1 MCSKEHA
8 FYKSVLPSQNIRELL
23 DKKQIF
29 SNLNFEKDQI
39 QPSSIDLRLGSK
51 AWRMRASFLPGTD
64 RKVSSCISEFAMQ
77 EIDLSKGYILEK
89 GSVYLVKLQETLD
102 LPENI
107 EGIANAKS
115 STGRLDLF
123 TRLISDYCNE
133 FDRVIKGYNGPL
145 YAEIAPNSFSVLA
158 QQNIKLNQIRFK
170 LHKTLDTEQ
179 VLTNRD
185 IAKPK
190 IFSINL
196 QNKNNLFIGYR
207 AKSHTDLIDLRKVN
221 YYSIDDFWEKIES
234 KNKKI
239 ILDPGAFY
247 ILSSREY
254 VSVAPNFAA
263 EMAPYLPMIGEFRVH
278 YAGFFD
284 PGFGYSTDNT
294 QKSRAV
300 LEVRCHD
307 TPFIL
312 EHGQKM
318 GELIFEEMLEEP
330 DILYGKTLKSNYQ
343 GQGLKLSK
351 HFKN

>member
-170 LHKTLDTEQ
+170 LHKTLDTEH
-179 VLTNRD
+179 VLINKD
-185 IAKPK
+185 IDKPK
-190 IFSINL
+190 FFSINL
-196 QNKNNLFIGYR
+196 QNKNNSFIGYR

-318 GELIFEEMLEEP
+318 GELIFEEMLEKP

>member
-1 MCSKEHA
+1 MCLKEHA
-8 FYKSVLPSQNIRELL
+8 YYKSVLPSQGIRELL

-179 VLTNRD
+179 VLINRD

>member
-29 SNLNFEKDQI
+29 SSLNFEKDQI

-318 GELIFEEMLEEP
+318 GELIFEEMLEKP

>member
-179 VLTNRD
+179 VLINRD

-196 QNKNNLFIGYR
+196 QNNDNLFIGYR

-263 EMAPYLPMIGEFRVH
+263 EMAPYIPMIGEFRVH

-318 GELIFEEMLEEP
+318 GELIFEEMLEKP

>member
-8 FYKSVLPSQNIRELL
+8 FYKSVLPSQDIRELL

-51 AWRMRASFLPGTD
+51 AWRMRASFLPGTN

-170 LHKTLDTEQ
+170 LHKNLDTED
-179 VLTNRD
+179 VLINRD

-318 GELIFEEMLEEP
+318 GELIFEEMLEQP

>member
-1 MCSKEHA
+1 MYSKEHA

-179 VLTNRD
+179 VLINRD

-254 VSVAPNFAA
+254 VSIAPNFAA

-318 GELIFEEMLEEP
+318 GELIFEEMLEKP

>member
-8 FYKSVLPSQNIRELL
+8 FYKSVLPSQDIRELL

-318 GELIFEEMLEEP
+318 GELIFEEMLEKP

>member
-107 EGIANAKS
+107 EVIANAKS

-179 VLTNRD
+179 VLINRD

>member
-107 EGIANAKS
+107 EVIANAKS

-170 LHKTLDTEQ
+170 LHKPLDTED
-179 VLTNRD
+179 VLINRD

-318 GELIFEEMLEEP
+318 GELIFEEMLEKP

>member
-179 VLTNRD
+179 VLINRD

-254 VSVAPNFAA
+254 VSIAPNFAA

-318 GELIFEEMLEEP
+318 GELIFEEMLEKP

>member
-179 VLTNRD
+179 VLINRD

-263 EMAPYLPMIGEFRVH
+263 EMAPYIPMIGEFRVH

-318 GELIFEEMLEEP
+318 GELIFEEMLEKP

>member
-8 FYKSVLPSQNIRELL
+8 FNKSVLPSQQIRELL
-23 DKKQIF
+23 HKKQIF
-29 SNLNFEKDQI
+29 SNLNFEEDQI

-51 AWRMRASFLPGTD
+51 AWRMRASFLPGIK
-64 RKVSSCISEFAMQ
+64 RKVNSCISEFAMQ
-77 EIDLSKGYILEK
+77 EIDLSNGYILEK
-89 GSVYLVKLQETLD
+89 GSVYLVKLQENLN

-123 TRLISDYCNE
+123 TRLISDYSDE
-133 FDRVIKGYNGPL
+133 FDRVIKGYSGPL

-170 LHKTLDTEQ
+170 LHKNLDT
-179 VLTNRD
+179 ND
-185 IAKPK
+185 ILVSKIISNPK

-196 QNKNNLFIGYR
+196 INKKNLFIGFR
-207 AKSHTDLIDLRKVN
+207 AKSHTDLIDLRKIN
-221 YYSIDDFWEKIES
+221 YYCVDDFWEKIES
-234 KNKKI
+234 KNNKI

-254 VSVAPNFAA
+254 VSVSPDYAA

-284 PGFGYSTDNT
+284 PGFGYSSDNT
-294 QKSRAV
+294 KKSRAV

-318 GELIFEEMLEEP
+318 GELIFEKMLEQP
-330 DILYGKTLKSNYQ
+330 DVLYGKTLKSNYQ

>member
-8 FYKSVLPSQNIRELL
+8 FYKLVLPSQDIKELL

-179 VLTNRD
+179 VLINRD

-318 GELIFEEMLEEP
+318 GELIFEEMLEKP

>member
-51 AWRMRASFLPGTD
+51 AWRMRASFLPGTN

-179 VLTNRD
+179 VLINRD

-318 GELIFEEMLEEP
+318 GELIFEEMLEQP

>member
-1 MCSKEHA
+1 MCLKEHA
-8 FYKSVLPSQNIRELL
+8 YYKSVLPSQGIRELL
-23 DKKQIF
+23 HKKQIF

-115 STGRLDLF
+115 STGRLALF

-179 VLTNRD
+179 VLINRD

-196 QNKNNLFIGYR
+196 QNKNNSFIGYR

-318 GELIFEEMLEEP
+318 GELIFEEMLEKP

>member
-89 GSVYLVKLQETLD
+89 GSVYLVKLQETLN

-123 TRLISDYCNE
+123 TRLISDYCSE

-179 VLTNRD
+179 VLINRD

-239 ILDPGAFY
+239 ILDPGSFY

-318 GELIFEEMLEEP
+318 GELIFEEMLEKP

>member
-64 RKVSSCISEFAMQ
+64 KKVSSCISEFAMQ

-179 VLTNRD
+179 VLINRD

-318 GELIFEEMLEEP
+318 GELIFEEMLEKP

>member
-107 EGIANAKS
+107 EVIANAKS
-115 STGRLDLF
+115 SAGRLDLF

-170 LHKTLDTEQ
+170 LHKPLDTED
-179 VLTNRD
+179 VLINRD

>member
-8 FYKSVLPSQNIRELL
+8 FYKSVLPSQKIRELL
-23 DKKQIF
+23 YKKQIF
-29 SNLNFEKDQI
+29 SDLNFEKDQI

-51 AWRMRASFLPGTD
+51 AWRMRASFLPGKK

-89 GSVYLVKLQETLD
+89 GSVYLVKLQETLS

-123 TRLISDYCNE
+123 TRLISDYCDE
-133 FDRVIKGYNGPL
+133 FDTVIKGYSGPL

-158 QQNIKLNQIRFK
+158 HQNIKLNQIRFK
-170 LHKTLDTEQ
+170 LNKTIDTKDEK
-179 VLTNRD
+179 VNK
-185 IAKPK
+185 IISNPK
-190 IFSINL
+190 NFSINL
-196 QNKNNLFIGYR
+196 QNQKNLFIGYK
-207 AKSHTDLIDLRKVN
+207 AKSHTDLIDLRKIN
-221 YYSIDDFWEKIES
+221 YYYVDDFWERIET

-247 ILSSREY
+247 ILSSREF
-254 VSVAPNFAA
+254 VSISPNYAA

-284 PGFGYSTDNT
+284 PGFGYGSDST

-318 GELIFEEMLEEP
+318 GKLIFEQMLEQP
-330 DILYGKTLKSNYQ
+330 DVLYGKTLKSNYQ

-351 HFKN
+351 HFKH

>member
-8 FYKSVLPSQNIRELL
+8 FYKSVLPSQDIRELL

>member
-8 FYKSVLPSQNIRELL
+8 FHKLVLPSQGIRDLVHR
-23 DKKQIF
+23 KQIF

-51 AWRMRASFLPGTD
+51 AWRMRASFLPGMK

-77 EIDLSKGYILEK
+77 EIDLSKSCILEK
-89 GSVYLVKLQETLD
+89 GSVYLVKLQETLN

-123 TRLISDYCNE
+123 TRLISDYCDK
-133 FDRVIKGYNGPL
+133 FDRVTKGYSGPL
-145 YAEIAPNSFSVLA
+145 YAEIAPNSFSVLV

-170 LHKTLDTEQ
+170 LNKKF
-179 VLTNRD
+179 N
-185 IAKPK
+185 AKDKSINTSISNPK

-196 QNKNNLFIGYR
+196 QNDKNSFIGYR
-207 AKSHTDLIDLRKVN
+207 AKSHTNLIDLRKIN
-221 YYSIDDFWEKIES
+221 YYNIDDFWEKIES

-254 VSVAPNFAA
+254 VSVSPNYAA

-284 PGFGYSTDNT
+284 PGFGYSSDNT
-294 QKSRAV
+294 EKSRAV

-318 GELIFEEMLEEP
+318 GELIFEGMLEQPEV
-330 DILYGKTLKSNYQ
+330 LYGKTIKSNYQ

>member
-318 GELIFEEMLEEP
+318 GELIFEEMLAQP

>member
-8 FYKSVLPSQNIRELL
+8 FYKLVLPSQDIKELL

-170 LHKTLDTEQ
+170 LHKTLDTEH
-179 VLTNRD
+179 VLINKD
-185 IAKPK
+185 IDKPK

-318 GELIFEEMLEEP
+318 GELIFEEMLEKP

>member
-1 MCSKEHA
+1 MSSKEHA
-8 FYKSVLPSQNIRELL
+8 FYKSVLPSQDIRELL

-179 VLTNRD
+179 VLINRD

-318 GELIFEEMLEEP
+318 GELIFEEMLEKP

>member
-89 GSVYLVKLQETLD
+89 GSVYLVKLQETLN

-179 VLTNRD
+179 VLINRD

-318 GELIFEEMLEEP
+318 GELIFEEMLEKP

>member
-179 VLTNRD
+179 VLINRD

-318 GELIFEEMLEEP
+318 GELIFEEMLEQP

>member
-1 MCSKEHA
+1 MRSKEQR
-8 FYKSVLPSQNIRELL
+8 FNKSVLPSQQIRELL
-23 DKKQIF
+23 HKKQIF
-29 SNLNFEKDQI
+29 SNLNFEEDQI

-51 AWRMRASFLPGTD
+51 AWRMRASFLPGIK

-77 EIDLSKGYILEK
+77 KIDLSNGYILEK
-89 GSVYLVKLQETLD
+89 GSVYLVKLQENLN

-123 TRLISDYCNE
+123 TRLISDYSDE
-133 FDRVIKGYNGPL
+133 FDRVIKGYSGPL

-170 LHKTLDTEQ
+170 LHKNLDT
-179 VLTNRD
+179 ND
-185 IAKPK
+185 ILINKNLSNPK

-196 QNKNNLFIGYR
+196 ENKKNLFIGFR
-207 AKSHTDLIDLRKVN
+207 AKSHTDLIDLRKTN
-221 YYSIDDFWEKIES
+221 YYCVDDFWEKIES
-234 KNKKI
+234 KNNKI

-254 VSVAPNFAA
+254 VSVSPDYAA

-284 PGFGYSTDNT
+284 PGFGYSSDNT
-294 QKSRAV
+294 KRSRAV

-318 GELIFEEMLEEP
+318 GELKYEKMLEKP
-330 DILYGKTLKSNYQ
+330 DVLYGKTLKSNYQ

>member
-1 MCSKEHA
+1 M
-8 FYKSVLPSQNIRELL
+8 
-23 DKKQIF
+23 
-29 SNLNFEKDQI
+29 
-39 QPSSIDLRLGSK
+39 
-51 AWRMRASFLPGTD
+51 
-64 RKVSSCISEFAMQ
+64 
-77 EIDLSKGYILEK
+77 
-89 GSVYLVKLQETLD
+89 
-102 LPENI
+102 
-107 EGIANAKS
+107 
-115 STGRLDLF
+115 
-123 TRLISDYCNE
+123 
-133 FDRVIKGYNGPL
+133 
-145 YAEIAPNSFSVLA
+145 
-158 QQNIKLNQIRFK
+158 
-170 LHKTLDTEQ
+170 DTEQ
-179 VLTNRD
+179 VLINRD

-254 VSVAPNFAA
+254 VSIAPNFAA

-284 PGFGYSTDNT
+284 PGFGYSADNT

-318 GELIFEEMLEEP
+318 GELIFEEMLEKP

>member
-179 VLTNRD
+179 VLINRD

>member
-89 GSVYLVKLQETLD
+89 GSVYLVKLQETLN

-179 VLTNRD
+179 VLINRD

-254 VSVAPNFAA
+254 VSIAPNFAA

-284 PGFGYSTDNT
+284 PGFGYSSDNT
-294 QKSRAV
+294 KKSTAV

-318 GELIFEEMLEEP
+318 GELIFEKMLEQP
-330 DILYGKTLKSNYQ
+330 DVLYGKTLKSNYQ

>member
-170 LHKTLDTEQ
+170 LHKPLDTED
-179 VLTNRD
+179 VLINRD

-318 GELIFEEMLEEP
+318 GELIFEEMLEKP

>member
-1 MCSKEHA
+1 MCLKEHA
-8 FYKSVLPSQNIRELL
+8 YYKSVLPSQGIRELL
-23 DKKQIF
+23 HKKQIF

-115 STGRLDLF
+115 STGRLALF

-179 VLTNRD
+179 VLINRD

-318 GELIFEEMLEEP
+318 GELIFEEMLEKP

>member
-318 GELIFEEMLEEP
+318 GELIFEEMLEKP

>member
-8 FYKSVLPSQNIRELL
+8 FYKSVLPSQDIRELL

-179 VLTNRD
+179 VLINRD

-318 GELIFEEMLEEP
+318 GELIFEEMLEKP

>member
-179 VLTNRD
+179 VLTNKD

-318 GELIFEEMLEEP
+318 GELIFEEMLEKP
-330 DILYGKTLKSNYQ
+330 DILYGKKLKSNYQ

>member
-1 MCSKEHA
+1 MCSKEPA
-8 FYKSVLPSQNIRELL
+8 YYKSVLPSQGIRNLL
-23 DKKQIF
+23 NKKQIF

-51 AWRMRASFLPGTD
+51 AWRMRASFLPGIK

-77 EIDLSKGYILEK
+77 EIDLSDGYILEK
-89 GSVYLVKLQETLD
+89 GSVYLVKLQETLN

-123 TRLISDYCNE
+123 TRLISDYCDE
-133 FDRVIKGYNGPL
+133 FDRVIKGYSGPL

-170 LHKTLDTEQ
+170 LHKTFDTK
-179 VLTNRD
+179 D
-185 IAKPK
+185 ILVNKIISNPK

-196 QNKNNLFIGYR
+196 KNKKNLFIGYR
-207 AKSHTDLIDLRKVN
+207 AKSHTDLIDLRKIN
-221 YYSIDDFWEKIES
+221 YYCVDDFWEKIES
-234 KNKKI
+234 KNNKI
-239 ILDPGAFY
+239 VLDPGAFY

-254 VSVAPNFAA
+254 VSVSPSYAA

-284 PGFGYSTDNT
+284 PGFGYSSDNT
-294 QKSRAV
+294 KKSRAV

-318 GELIFEEMLEEP
+318 GELIFEEMLDKP
-330 DILYGKTLKSNYQ
+330 DVLYGKTLKSNYQ

>member
-1 MCSKEHA
+1 M
-8 FYKSVLPSQNIRELL
+8 
-23 DKKQIF
+23 
-29 SNLNFEKDQI
+29 LNFEKDQI

-179 VLTNRD
+179 VLINRD

-318 GELIFEEMLEEP
+318 GELIFEEMLAQP

>member
-8 FYKSVLPSQNIRELL
+8 FYKSVLPSQDIRELL

-318 GELIFEEMLEEP
+318 GELIFEEMLEQP

>member
-170 LHKTLDTEQ
+170 LHKLLDTED
-179 VLTNRD
+179 VLINRD

-284 PGFGYSTDNT
+284 PGFGYSPDNT

-318 GELIFEEMLEEP
+318 GELIFEEMLEKP